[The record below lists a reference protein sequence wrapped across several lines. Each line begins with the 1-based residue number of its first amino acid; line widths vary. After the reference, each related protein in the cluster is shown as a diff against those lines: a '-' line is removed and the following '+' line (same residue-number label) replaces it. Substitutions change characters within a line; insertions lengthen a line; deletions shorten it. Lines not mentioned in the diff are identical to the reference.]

1 MIMIRGII
9 VSLFPIVLISI
20 AIGGCQKGRFTD
32 DRHYV
37 GDPERP
43 AATSE
48 STRDSNE
55 TRRPMNT
62 ERY

>member
-1 MIMIRGII
+1 MLRGAV
-9 VSLFPIVLISI
+9 VSLFPIVLMSMLIV
-20 AIGGCQKGRFTD
+20 GCQKGRFTD

-48 STRDSNE
+48 STRDRND
-55 TRRPMNT
+55 TRRPTNAD
-62 ERY
+62 RY